1 MINLFNYKL
10 CTKEE
15 TQRLIYEESKT
26 LIHKI
31 LPIGVGVRWN
41 ESESS
46 PVPKGW
52 IKAGTDISDTS
63 KYDER
68 YNTLRALYGDVLPVE
83 DNTIFLAY
91 YFEEE

>member
-1 MINLFNYKL
+1 MINFFSYKL

-15 TQRLIYEESKT
+15 IQELINEESKA
-26 LIHKI
+26 LISKI
-31 LPIGVGVRWN
+31 LPIGIGIRWN

-46 PVPKGW
+46 PIPKGW
-52 IKAGTDISDTS
+52 VKAGTDISDIS
-63 KYDER
+63 EYDER
-68 YNTLRALYGDVLPVE
+68 YDTLRALYGNVLPVE